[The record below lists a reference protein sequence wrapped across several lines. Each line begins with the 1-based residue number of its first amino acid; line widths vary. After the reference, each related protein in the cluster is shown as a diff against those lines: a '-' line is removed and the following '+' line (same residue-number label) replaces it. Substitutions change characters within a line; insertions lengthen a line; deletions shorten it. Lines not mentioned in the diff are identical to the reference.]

1 MTELEIRKSACI
13 VRCLREKTAMPGKE
27 STPPFQSKLTPYRN
41 EILKA
46 WFRRQTLKEIQAML
60 QKHGITISLPGI
72 SLFIKRHKS
81 KYDPKAEPPKKRVQT
96 VKASRSSKK
105 LNARLQA
112 LEKVL
117 VRDSSEVAREYD
129 QKRSRL
135 KKTNRI

>member
-1 MTELEIRKSACI
+1 
-13 VRCLREKTAMPGKE
+13 MPGQE

-60 QKHGITISLPGI
+60 QKHGVTISLPGI

-81 KYDPKAEPPKKRVQT
+81 KYDPKAEPQKKRTQSA
-96 VKASRSSKK
+96 KASRSSEK

-129 QKRSRL
+129 QKRSQQ
-135 KKTNRI
+135 KSTHKFTETK

>member
-1 MTELEIRKSACI
+1 
-13 VRCLREKTAMPGKE
+13 MPGKE

-46 WFRRQTLKEIQAML
+46 WFRRQTLREIQAML

-72 SLFIKRHKS
+72 SLFIKRHKN
-81 KYDPKAEPPKKRVQT
+81 KYDPKAEPQKKQT
-96 VKASRSSKK
+96 QSAQASRSSEK

-129 QKRSRL
+129 QKRSRV

>member
-1 MTELEIRKSACI
+1 
-13 VRCLREKTAMPGKE
+13 MPGKE

-72 SLFIKRHKS
+72 FLFIKRHKN
-81 KYDPKAEPPKKRVQT
+81 KYGSKAEPPKKRVQT
-96 VKASRSSKK
+96 AKASRAAGK

-129 QKRSRL
+129 QKRSQQKSTHKFTETR
-135 KKTNRI
+135 

>member
-1 MTELEIRKSACI
+1 
-13 VRCLREKTAMPGKE
+13 MPGKE

-60 QKHGITISLPGI
+60 QKHGVTISLPGI

-81 KYDPKAEPPKKRVQT
+81 KYDPKAAPQKKQAQSARP
-96 VKASRSSKK
+96 SHSSEK

>member
-1 MTELEIRKSACI
+1 
-13 VRCLREKTAMPGKE
+13 MPGKE

-72 SLFIKRHKS
+72 SLFIKRHKN
-81 KYDPKAEPPKKRVQT
+81 KYDPKAELQKKRVQT
-96 VKASRSSKK
+96 VKASRSSEK